1 MSLDLKELRQE
12 INETDREIVE
22 LFKKRMGIAAS
33 VAEYKKQNGLPVLDK
48 AREEALLEKISALS
62 GDMSEYTHEIY
73 LEILKQSKEY
83 QKKLIAN

>member
-1 MSLDLKELRQE
+1 MEINFLREKIDALDSDIVRLLKE
-12 INETDREIVE
+12 
-22 LFKKRMGIAAS
+22 RMAVSAEG
-33 VAEYKKQNGLPVLDK
+33 AEYKRANGLPVLDK

>member
-1 MSLDLKELRQE
+1 MEINVLREKIDALDSDIVRLLKE
-12 INETDREIVE
+12 
-22 LFKKRMGIAAS
+22 RMAISAE
-33 VAEYKKQNGLPVLDK
+33 VAEYKRANGLPVLDK
-48 AREEALLEKISALS
+48 AREEALLEKISAIS

>member
-1 MSLDLKELRQE
+1 MEINVLREKIDALDSDIVRLLKE
-12 INETDREIVE
+12 
-22 LFKKRMGIAAS
+22 RMAVSAE
-33 VAEYKKQNGLPVLDK
+33 VAEYKRANGLPVLDK
-48 AREEALLEKISALS
+48 AREEALLEKISAIS

>member
-1 MSLDLKELRQE
+1 MEINVLREKIDALDSDIVRLLKE
-12 INETDREIVE
+12 
-22 LFKKRMGIAAS
+22 RMAVSAE
-33 VAEYKKQNGLPVLDK
+33 VAEYKRANGLPVLDK